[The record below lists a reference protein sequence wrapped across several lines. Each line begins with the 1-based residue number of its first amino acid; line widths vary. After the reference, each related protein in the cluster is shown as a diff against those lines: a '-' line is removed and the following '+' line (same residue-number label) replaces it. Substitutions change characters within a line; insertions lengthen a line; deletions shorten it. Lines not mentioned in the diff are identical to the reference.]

1 MITKKTIKKK
11 KVAIIVIMFAIL
23 CGISASILLAM
34 NYVPEYLLEVKDHKE
49 ENVKLDAFK
58 KVSNH
63 LSIMVYYPKIDNE
76 LGNTIKEVS
85 EKLYNQVLEDEADS
99 EAKKILVRVDY
110 TLLPI
115 TEELINYRFEI
126 TKLVDGIE
134 STETESLWINKNDGN
149 LIDTSLIYDDIALR
163 LMTQSLRTQ
172 CKQDVDLQDVAYTK
186 EFLEKT
192 DKNGQLFTNFTLDGN
207 TLVYKIENLAPKVI
221 EFRLDLTTIA
231 SHINIYFGV
240 DQSIPDPVVYI
251 PNRYVDP
258 NRPMVALTFDDGP
271 HITNTPQILEV
282 LRRYDSAATF
292 FVVGNRITTKG
303 SAVILDE
310 IESGSQVA
318 SHSYSHPNMAKMK
331 NLDEQFYLTSQK
343 VYEDVSQWCYQVT
356 AFRPPYGAI
365 SKRMRETSPY
375 PFIMWSIDTLDW
387 KTRDVQSTIN
397 ETMNNAKDGDIIL
410 LHDIHA
416 ESKDAAI
423 QIIPML
429 IEKGFQVV
437 TVNEMMSAKGIQME
451 NGKSYSRAR

>member
-11 KVAIIVIMFAIL
+11 KIAIIVIMFAIL

-192 DKNGQLFTNFTLDGN
+192 DKNGQLFTNFILDGN
-207 TLVYKIENLAPKVI
+207 TLVYKIENLVPKVI
-221 EFRLDLTTIA
+221 EFRLNLTTIA

>member
-192 DKNGQLFTNFTLDGN
+192 DKNGQLFTNFILDGN

-365 SKRMRETSPY
+365 STRMRETSPY

>member
-1 MITKKTIKKK
+1 MVTKKTIKKK
-11 KVAIIVIMFAIL
+11 KIAIIVIAFAIL

-34 NYVPEYLLEVKDHKE
+34 NYVPEYLLKVKDHKE
-49 ENVKLDAFK
+49 ENVKIDAFK

-63 LSIMVYYPKIDNE
+63 LSVMVYYPKIDNE
-76 LGNTIKEVS
+76 LGNTIKSIS
-85 EKLYNQVLEDEADS
+85 EELYNQILVAETEN
-99 EAKKILVRVDY
+99 EAKKIMVRVDY
-110 TLLPI
+110 SFLPI
-115 TEELINYRFEI
+115 TDELINYQFEI
-126 TKLVDGIE
+126 TKLVDDSE
-134 STETESLWINKNDGN
+134 SFEIQSIWLNRSDGKV
-149 LIDTSLIYDDIALR
+149 IDTSLIYDEIALR

-172 CKQDVDLQDVAYTK
+172 CKQDGDLQDIAYTK
-186 EFLEKT
+186 EFLENT
-192 DKNGQLFTNFTLDGN
+192 DRNGQLFTNFTLDGN
-207 TLVYKIENLAPKVI
+207 NLVYKIENLAPKTI
-221 EFRLDLTTIA
+221 EFSLDLTTIA
-231 SHINIYFGV
+231 SHISIYFGV
-240 DQSIPDPVVYI
+240 DQSVPDPIVYI

-271 HITNTPQILEV
+271 HVTNTPVILEA
-282 LRRYDSAATF
+282 LRKYDSAATF
-292 FVVGNRITTKG
+292 FVVGNRITSKG

-331 NLDEQFYLTSQK
+331 NLEEQFYLTSQK

-365 SKRMRETSPY
+365 SKRMREESPY

-387 KTRDVQSTIN
+387 KTRDVQSTID
-397 ETMNNAKDGDIIL
+397 ETMNKAKDGDIIL

-416 ESKDAAI
+416 ESRDAAI

-437 TVNEMMSAKGIQME
+437 TVDEMMNAKGIQME
-451 NGKSYSRAR
+451 NGKSYYNAR

>member
-11 KVAIIVIMFAIL
+11 KIAIIVIMFAIL

-85 EKLYNQVLEDEADS
+85 EKLYNQVLEDKADS

-126 TKLVDGIE
+126 TKLVDGVE

-172 CKQDVDLQDVAYTK
+172 CKQDGDLQDIAYTK

-258 NRPMVALTFDDGP
+258 NRPLVALTFDDGP

-292 FVVGNRITTKG
+292 FVVGNRITSKG

-331 NLDEQFYLTSQK
+331 NLEEQFYLTSQE

-365 SKRMRETSPY
+365 SKRMREESPY

-387 KTRDVQSTIN
+387 KTRDVQSTID
-397 ETMNNAKDGDIIL
+397 ETMNKAKDGDIIL

-416 ESKDAAI
+416 ESRDAAI

-437 TVNEMMSAKGIQME
+437 TVDEMMNAKGIQME
-451 NGKSYSRAR
+451 NGKSYYNAR

>member
-192 DKNGQLFTNFTLDGN
+192 DKNGQLFTNFILDGN

>member
-11 KVAIIVIMFAIL
+11 KIAIIVIMFAIL

-85 EKLYNQVLEDEADS
+85 EKLYNQVLEDKADS

-126 TKLVDGIE
+126 TKLVDGVE

-172 CKQDVDLQDVAYTK
+172 CKQDGDLQDIAYTK

-292 FVVGNRITTKG
+292 FVVGNRITSKG

-331 NLDEQFYLTSQK
+331 NLEEQFYLTSQK

-365 SKRMRETSPY
+365 SKRMREESSY

-387 KTRDVQSTIN
+387 KTRDVQSTID
-397 ETMNNAKDGDIIL
+397 ETMNKAKDGDIIL

-416 ESKDAAI
+416 ESRDAAI

-437 TVNEMMSAKGIQME
+437 TVDEMMNAKGIQME
-451 NGKSYSRAR
+451 NGKSYYNAR

>member
-11 KVAIIVIMFAIL
+11 KIAIIVIMFAIL

-85 EKLYNQVLEDEADS
+85 EKLYNQVLEDKADS

-126 TKLVDGIE
+126 TKLVDGVE

-172 CKQDVDLQDVAYTK
+172 CKQDGDLQDIAYTK

-282 LRRYDSAATF
+282 LRRYDSAVTF
-292 FVVGNRITTKG
+292 FVVGNRITSKG

-331 NLDEQFYLTSQK
+331 NLEEQFYLTSQK

-365 SKRMRETSPY
+365 SKRMREESPY

-387 KTRDVQSTIN
+387 KTRDVQSTID
-397 ETMNNAKDGDIIL
+397 ETMKKAKDGDIIL

-416 ESKDAAI
+416 ESRDAAI

-437 TVNEMMSAKGIQME
+437 TVDEMMNAKGIQME
-451 NGKSYSRAR
+451 NGKSYYNAR

>member
-192 DKNGQLFTNFTLDGN
+192 DKNGQLFTNFILDGN

-365 SKRMRETSPY
+365 SKRMREASPY

>member
-11 KVAIIVIMFAIL
+11 KIAIIVIMFAIL

-85 EKLYNQVLEDEADS
+85 EKLYNQVLEDKADS

-115 TEELINYRFEI
+115 TEELINYCFEI
-126 TKLVDGIE
+126 TKLVDGVE

-172 CKQDVDLQDVAYTK
+172 CKQDGDLQDIAYTK

-292 FVVGNRITTKG
+292 FVVGNRITSKG

-331 NLDEQFYLTSQK
+331 NLEEQFYLTSQK

-365 SKRMRETSPY
+365 SKRMREESPY

-387 KTRDVQSTIN
+387 KTRDVQSTID
-397 ETMNNAKDGDIIL
+397 ETMNKAKDGDIIL

-416 ESKDAAI
+416 ESRDAAI

-437 TVNEMMSAKGIQME
+437 TVDEMMNAKGIQME
-451 NGKSYSRAR
+451 NGKSYYNAR

>member
-11 KVAIIVIMFAIL
+11 KIAIIVIMFAIL

-85 EKLYNQVLEDEADS
+85 EKLYNQVLEDKADS

-126 TKLVDGIE
+126 TKLVDGVE

-172 CKQDVDLQDVAYTK
+172 CKQDGDLQDIAYTK

-292 FVVGNRITTKG
+292 FVVGNRITSKG

-331 NLDEQFYLTSQK
+331 NLEEQFYLTSQK

-356 AFRPPYGAI
+356 AFRPPYGTI
-365 SKRMRETSPY
+365 SKRMREESPY

-387 KTRDVQSTIN
+387 KTRDVQSTID
-397 ETMNNAKDGDIIL
+397 ETMNKAKDGDIIL

-416 ESKDAAI
+416 ESRDAAI

-437 TVNEMMSAKGIQME
+437 TVDEMMNAKGIQME
-451 NGKSYSRAR
+451 NGKSYYNAR

>member
-11 KVAIIVIMFAIL
+11 KIAIIVIMFAIL

-192 DKNGQLFTNFTLDGN
+192 DKNGQLFTNFILDGN
-207 TLVYKIENLAPKVI
+207 TLVYKIENLVPKVI